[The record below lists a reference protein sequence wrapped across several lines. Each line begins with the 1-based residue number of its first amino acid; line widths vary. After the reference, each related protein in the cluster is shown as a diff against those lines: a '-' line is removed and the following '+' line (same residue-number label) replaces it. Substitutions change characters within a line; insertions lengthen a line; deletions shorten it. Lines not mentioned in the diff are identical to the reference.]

1 MPRQKNEA
9 EVEESTWRPN
19 QPVPRDQRSLLK
31 PRWSLKI
38 TRQSQ
43 EVPPVTLF
51 AYSLT
56 RVLSRQQA
64 SEEKLPF
71 GLEFNFS
78 SALGHRGWSASPFSY
93 LQPPVRLSGADGE
106 DFS

>member
-1 MPRQKNEA
+1 MPSGALADFEA
-9 EVEESTWRPN
+9 RIVKLSTSVAIPHF
-19 QPVPRDQRSLLK
+19 
-31 PRWSLKI
+31 
-38 TRQSQ
+38 
-43 EVPPVTLF
+43 TLF